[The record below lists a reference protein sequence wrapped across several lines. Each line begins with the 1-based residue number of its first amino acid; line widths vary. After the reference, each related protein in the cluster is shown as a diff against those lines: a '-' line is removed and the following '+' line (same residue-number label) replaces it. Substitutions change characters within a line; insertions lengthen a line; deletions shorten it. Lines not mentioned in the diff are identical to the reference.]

1 MRSWL
6 TYIFLLMVACGTVL
20 TSCSDVLSEEGLGTC
35 DDRTTV
41 RLTISFGGDDD
52 PMSRDVDSDPAPED
66 DDLDGTTPEQAVID
80 GSDVYALVVDANDN
94 FLYRIEDLHITA
106 GPASDGYYTRTLEGT
121 MIQTNEQVRI
131 VLLANLKQ
139 NNIQALDGTT
149 PEAFIDTFKGQDVE
163 NLYNQLIYNYDGTTT
178 PWTVTGENARRIP
191 MWGQSQLTT
200 VPPTPGLS
208 LDCYLYRAVAKVQI
222 WVDMKNGIEGF
233 VIKKIEV
240 KNIHTKGYCVSS
252 ASYDTN
258 NSNYT
263 TEVKPYAAPSVPDN
277 AGTQTVT
284 YGSDE
289 DPLNVTQTYSDEI
302 YIPERFN
309 TDGNAV
315 EIDVYYT
322 INNVDKIGTIKFDEN
337 IIRNY
342 SYIFNIKS
350 VREQMQYTAD
360 IKPWS
365 YATKN
370 VEIIVEDFHWLYVK
384 DKVLYMNNINEIKT
398 TFDSSTD
405 DLTYTISDVK
415 VYNTNTNWNNNGGNE
430 INFVTIDK
438 SLKGEITINSVIP
451 DNFVG
456 KEFKVTVSS
465 ATSGKSETIQVY
477 QFPPLYLTLQQ
488 NNESVDAGNNQT
500 NSSVYEI
507 TTLLADFSWLPEN
520 GSNLELSESGYTHNG
535 SLTDRRNAGT
545 ATINFLKNCKF
556 GYPQTEAIHYN
567 SVTSNIYNDDIIVYD
582 IDANTT
588 VETSENGNL
597 ISPHFILASQGGANS
612 ISDYNA
618 AKQNCAGYSETVRNA
633 DGTTTTYGKGS
644 WRVPTKGELML
655 IDLLQNI
662 SKSQVKKILE
672 GEKYIYTKNPTDNNY
687 NMMDP
692 RVMGTHAVRCVRDI
706 K

>member
-20 TSCSDVLSEEGLGTC
+20 TSCTDVLSEEGLGTC

-52 PMSRDVDSDPAPED
+52 PMSRDVGSDPAPED

-289 DPLNVTQTYSDEI
+289 TSLNVETNYSDMI
-302 YIPERFN
+302 YIPEQFN
-309 TDGNAV
+309 FDADGKELSNAV
-315 EIDVYYT
+315 IIEVTYNYNGDE
-322 INNVDKIGTIKFDEN
+322 DKIGTIHFTED
-337 IIRNY
+337 IIRNH
-342 SYIFNIKS
+342 SYIFNINVSNDAEPAMYYEVINWTS
-350 VREQMQYTAD
+350 V
-360 IKPWS
+360 
-365 YATKN
+365 
-370 VEIIVEDFHWLYVK
+370 
-384 DKVLYMNNINEIKT
+384 
-398 TFDSSTD
+398 
-405 DLTYTISDVK
+405 
-415 VYNTNTNWNNNGGNE
+415 NNG
-430 INFVTIDK
+430 T
-438 SLKGEITINSVIP
+438 
-451 DNFVG
+451 
-456 KEFKVTVSS
+456 
-465 ATSGKSETIQVY
+465 
-477 QFPPLYLTLQQ
+477 LTF
-488 NNESVDAGNNQT
+488 G
-500 NSSVYEI
+500 
-507 TTLLADFSWLPEN
+507 
-520 GSNLELSESGYTHNG
+520 GS
-535 SLTDRRNAGT
+535 
-545 ATINFLKNCKF
+545 
-556 GYPQTEAIHYN
+556 
-567 SVTSNIYNDDIIVYD
+567 
-582 IDANTT
+582 
-588 VETSENGNL
+588 
-597 ISPHFILASQGGANS
+597 GGAVLT
-612 ISDYNA
+612 
-618 AKQNCAGYSETVRNA
+618 Q
-633 DGTTTTYGKGS
+633 
-644 WRVPTKGELML
+644 
-655 IDLLQNI
+655 
-662 SKSQVKKILE
+662 
-672 GEKYIYTKNPTDNNY
+672 
-687 NMMDP
+687 
-692 RVMGTHAVRCVRDI
+692 
-706 K
+706 